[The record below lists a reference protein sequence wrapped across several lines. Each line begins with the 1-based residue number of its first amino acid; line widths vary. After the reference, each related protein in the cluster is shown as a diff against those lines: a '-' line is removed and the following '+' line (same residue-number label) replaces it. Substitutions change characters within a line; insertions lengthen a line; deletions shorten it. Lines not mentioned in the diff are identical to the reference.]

1 MSDSVLLK
9 PADLLGR
16 LRRLATKRGLDII
29 EAEGGIHTKV
39 TLNGR
44 RTVIGRHPADLKT
57 GTLRGILKQ
66 LDLKP
71 SDLEECQCATLT
83 HTSPNRSRRAVGP

>member
-1 MSDSVLLK
+1 V
-9 PADLLGR
+9 
-16 LRRLATKRGLDII
+16 DII
-29 EAEGGIHTKV
+29 EAVGGNHTKV

-57 GTLRGILKQ
+57 GTLRGILGQ

-71 SDLEECQCATLT
+71 SDLEERQCVTLT
-83 HTSPNRSRRAVGP
+83 LTSPNRSRRAAGP